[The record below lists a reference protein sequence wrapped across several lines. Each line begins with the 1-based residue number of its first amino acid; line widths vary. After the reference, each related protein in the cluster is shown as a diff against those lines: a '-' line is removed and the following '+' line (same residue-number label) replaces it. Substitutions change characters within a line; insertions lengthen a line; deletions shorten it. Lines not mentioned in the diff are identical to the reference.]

1 MVTSSSRRL
10 PTRSELLAILAA
22 VAVPIHIWALFRIV
36 AGIPQWLLRLNQ
48 WQLVGVVSYSLML
61 TLIET
66 VMVFLFVLVVIAL
79 VSRRR
84 LHPVLVPAVA
94 VFAGL
99 TTALMVALLLIPLR
113 DGFSLILTLVG
124 YVVLLVAS
132 LVLVGRSKRLAGMLN
147 WLVDRLVPL
156 ALLYIFFDVL
166 ATVIVIV
173 RNLSA

>member
-1 MVTSSSRRL
+1 MATSNQRL
-10 PTRSELLAILAA
+10 PTRSELITILTA
-22 VAVPIHIWALFRIV
+22 VAIPIHVWALFRIV
-36 AGIPQWLLRLNQ
+36 AGVPQWLLRLTP

-66 VMVFLFVLVVIAL
+66 VMVVLFVLLVIAL

-84 LHPVLVPAVA
+84 LHPVLVPAVT

-147 WLVDRLVPL
+147 GLVDRLVPL

-173 RNLSA
+173 RNLFA

>member
-1 MVTSSSRRL
+1 MATSNSRL
-10 PTRSELLAILAA
+10 PARSELIAILTA
-22 VAVPIHIWALFRIV
+22 VAIPIHVWALFRIV
-36 AGIPQWLLRLNQ
+36 AGVPQWLLRLTQ

-66 VMVFLFVLVVIAL
+66 VMVFLFVLIVIAV

-84 LHPVLVPAVA
+84 LHHILVPAVA

-124 YVVLLVAS
+124 YVLLLVVS

-166 ATVIVIV
+166 ATVIVLV
-173 RNLSA
+173 RNLAA

>member
-1 MVTSSSRRL
+1 MATSNSRL
-10 PTRSELLAILAA
+10 PARGELIAILTA
-22 VAVPIHIWALFRIV
+22 VAIPIHIWALFRIV
-36 AGIPQWLLRLNQ
+36 AGVPQWLLRLTQ

-66 VMVFLFVLVVIAL
+66 IMVFLFVLLVIAL
-79 VSRRR
+79 VSQRR

-124 YVVLLVAS
+124 YVLLLVAS

-166 ATVIVIV
+166 ATVIVLV
-173 RNLSA
+173 RNLAA